1 MDSSGRMCYISSKI
15 RFPLCR
21 LDRPSCT
28 DTPGHPSTG
37 MKKSNIA
44 MTQEIGTGMFLYDGD
59 IQYPSTHLKDDDDVL
74 FFF

>member
-1 MDSSGRMCYISSKI
+1 
-15 RFPLCR
+15 
-21 LDRPSCT
+21 
-28 DTPGHPSTG
+28 